1 MKDLLREVERI
12 TSEYK
17 QSALVEEFLPGRE
30 FTAAVLGNGAE
41 AEGFTEA
48 EERLA
53 VTVSEHIALALSN
66 LKLRETLHNLSIR
79 DPLTGLFNRRY
90 LEETLE
96 REIRRAVR
104 KNHPLGLIMLDIDH
118 FKPYND
124 AFGHQAGD
132 VVLREVGKFLRNSTR
147 SEDIACRFGGEE
159 FLLVLPE
166 ASLETTL
173 QRAEEIRGGI
183 KHLDVEFAGKVLGE
197 ITISVGVSSYPQHGS
212 TAEKLL
218 ACVDKALYQAK
229 SLGRDNVFTS
239 KNLE

>member
-1 MKDLLREVERI
+1 ML
-12 TSEYK
+12 S
-17 QSALVEEFLPGRE
+17 S
-30 FTAAVLGNGAE
+30 GNGAE
-41 AEGFTEA
+41 VESFTEA

-132 VVLREVGKFLRNSTR
+132 VVLREVGKFLRKSTR

-173 QRAEEIRGGI
+173 QRAEEIRRGI

-197 ITISVGVSSYPQHGS
+197 ITMSLGVSSYPQHGS

-218 ACVDKALYQAK
+218 ATVDKALYQAK
-229 SLGRDNVFTS
+229 SLGRDNVFTYE
-239 KNLE
+239 NLE